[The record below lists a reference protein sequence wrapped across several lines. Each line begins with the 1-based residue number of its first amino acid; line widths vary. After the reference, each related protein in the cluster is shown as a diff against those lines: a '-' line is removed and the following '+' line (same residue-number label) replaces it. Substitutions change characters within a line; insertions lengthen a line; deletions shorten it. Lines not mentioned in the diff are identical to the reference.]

1 MSAVTRCILSEEP
14 GQIFRSE
21 AMAFQALPRA
31 GHEQDAIPILGDG
44 YPLVMTNI
52 AIENGYL

>member
-1 MSAVTRCILSEEP
+1 MSPAVTRCILSEEP

-31 GHEQDAIPILGDG
+31 GHEQDAIPILEGDG
-44 YPLVMTNI
+44 
-52 AIENGYL
+52 